1 MPDPETSP
9 SSRVSATIEATR
21 ESIYRA
27 FTDPAALEAWQ
38 APGEMTGTVHDFDLR
53 EGGGYDMS
61 LYYPA
66 DDAGAGKTSASE
78 DRFTTRFLSLE
89 PPARIVQ
96 AVTFDT
102 NDPNYSGE
110 MMMTITLAEAGA
122 GTEVTIAYANVP
134 PGISPKDNAAGTRDS
149 LRKLAAYVSRAGQ
162 S

>member
-1 MPDPETSP
+1 MPDPGS
-9 SSRVSATIEATR
+9 SSRVSASISASREA
-21 ESIYRA
+21 IYRA
-27 FTDPAALEAWQ
+27 FTEPAALEAWQ
-38 APGEMTGTVHDFDLR
+38 APGEMTGIVHDFDLR

-102 NDPNYSGE
+102 TDPNFGGE
-110 MMMTITLAEAGA
+110 MMMTVTLAEAGP

-134 PGISPKDNAAGTRDS
+134 PGISPEDNAAGSRDS
-149 LRKLAAYVSRAGQ
+149 LRKLAAYVRSAGR